1 MVADVTTERILNA
14 DKEPQNWLTV
24 NKDYASHRYSER
36 DQINKGNVKDLGS
49 SRHFKYSSSRRAPEG
64 PPLAGGRPGMG
75 PAPSMDTGFRRYDEG
90 VGNVNFTLITLAA
103 LSMFGCVFLLAP
115 GFAGA
120 AEARNTEQ
128 NAAAAEVGPATS
140 EAENSEAKLIFAGQ
154 CSWCHGSYGMTADKG
169 PRLAGTQMTQR
180 QVEERIRNGKEGLM
194 PSFRKFLDDAQIA
207 LMARYIKSL
216 KP

>member
-1 MVADVTTERILNA
+1 
-14 DKEPQNWLTV
+14 
-24 NKDYASHRYSER
+24 
-36 DQINKGNVKDLGS
+36 
-49 SRHFKYSSSRRAPEG
+49 
-64 PPLAGGRPGMG
+64 
-75 PAPSMDTGFRRYDEG
+75 MDTGFRRYDEG
-90 VGNVNFTLITLAA
+90 VGNDVNFALITLAA

-115 GFAGA
+115 GLAGA
-120 AEARNTEQ
+120 AEARNAEQ
-128 NAAAAEVGPATS
+128 NADAGVGPAIS

-169 PRLAGTQMTQR
+169 PRLAGTQMTQQ

-194 PSFRKFLDDAQIA
+194 PSFRKFLDDGQIT